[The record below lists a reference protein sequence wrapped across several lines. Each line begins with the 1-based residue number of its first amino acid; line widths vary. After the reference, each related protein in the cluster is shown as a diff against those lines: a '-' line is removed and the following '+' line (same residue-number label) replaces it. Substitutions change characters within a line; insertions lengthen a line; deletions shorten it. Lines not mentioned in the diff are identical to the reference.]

1 MTGAPTPPAMADRP
15 ALLVTVPPDRLPD
28 DRLALVREA
37 APDHDVR
44 RGEPDSSLDG
54 VEVVLGYVEPA
65 RVAEADELRWIQSW
79 SAGLDWLLDADARL
93 PAGLQVTSASG
104 VHAVPIAEHVFA
116 LLLAVARRLPAHL
129 DAQRDGVWD
138 PDRAAGTFELEGR
151 RLVLL
156 GVGEIGG
163 RVARLAS
170 AFGMFVTAVQHH
182 SDDSSVPG
190 VDRTVTNDGL
200 LDVLPETDVVVMSLP
215 LTDATRGIVGAGTFA
230 ALPDHAV
237 LVNVGR
243 GETVDQSAL
252 VAALRAGR
260 IAAACLDV
268 TDPEPLPPDSP
279 LWALD
284 NALVTP
290 HVAGQAPHYA
300 DRALAIFLDNL
311 GRYRRGQP
319 LANAVDLEAGY

>member
-1 MTGAPTPPAMADRP
+1 MPDRP

-28 DRLALVREA
+28 DRLALVCEA

-44 RGEPDSSLDG
+44 RGEPGDDLSG
-54 VEVVLGYVEPA
+54 VEIVLGRADPGA
-65 RVAEADELRWIQSW
+65 VAEAADLRWIQSW
-79 SAGLDWLLDADARL
+79 SAGLDWLLDTDADL
-93 PAGLQVTSASG
+93 PPGLLVTSASG

-129 DAQRDGVWD
+129 RAQRDGTWD
-138 PDRAAGTFELEGR
+138 RSNANGAFELEGK

-156 GVGEIGG
+156 GTGEIGS

-182 SDDSSVPG
+182 PDDATPPG
-190 VDRTVTNDGL
+190 VDRAVPNEGL
-200 LDVLPETDVVVMSLP
+200 LDVLPETDVLVMSLP
-215 LTDATRGIVGAGTFA
+215 LTDETRGMVGAGTFA

-243 GETVDQSAL
+243 GETVDQGAL
-252 VAALRAGR
+252 VAALQGGHVG
-260 IAAACLDV
+260 AACLDV
-268 TDPEPLPPDSP
+268 FEDEPLPDDSP
-279 LWALD
+279 LWVMD
-284 NALVTP
+284 NVLVTP

-311 GRYRRGQP
+311 GRYRRGQD
-319 LANAVDLEAGY
+319 LTNRVDLGAGY

>member
-1 MTGAPTPPAMADRP
+1 MADAP
-15 ALLVTVPPDRLPD
+15 VLLVTVPEDRLPD

-37 APDHDVR
+37 AAGYDVR
-44 RGEPDSSLDG
+44 RGAPGDSLAG
-54 VEVVLGYVEPA
+54 VEIVLGYAEPA
-65 RVAEADELRWIQSW
+65 HVAQASDLRWIQSW
-79 SAGLDWLLDADARL
+79 SAGLDWLLEGGADV
-93 PAGLQVTSASG
+93 PAGLLVTSASG

-116 LLLAVARRLPAHL
+116 LLLALGRRLPAHVIGQRAGRWNP
-129 DAQRDGVWD
+129 DA
-138 PDRAAGTFELEGR
+138 AEGTFELEGR
-151 RLVLL
+151 RVVLL
-156 GVGEIGG
+156 GVGEIGA

-182 SDDSSVPG
+182 ADGSDVPG

-200 LDVLPETDVVVMSLP
+200 LDVLPETDVLVMSLP
-215 LTDATRGIVGAGTFA
+215 LTDATRGMVGAGAFA
-230 ALPDHAV
+230 ALPARAV

-243 GETVDQSAL
+243 GETVDQGAL
-252 VAALRAGR
+252 VAALESGR
-260 IAAACLDV
+260 LAAAGLDV
-268 TDPEPLPPDSP
+268 FEDEPLPDDSP
-279 LWALD
+279 LWAME
-284 NALVTP
+284 NVVVTP

>member
-1 MTGAPTPPAMADRP
+1 MADRP

-44 RGEPDSSLDG
+44 RGDPDGDLGG
-54 VEVVLGYVEPA
+54 VEIVLGYVDPEH
-65 RVAEADELRWIQSW
+65 VASAADLRWVQSW
-79 SAGLDWLLDADARL
+79 SAGLDWLLDADAEV

-129 DAQRDGVWD
+129 RAQGDGVWE
-138 PDRAAGTFELEGR
+138 PGNSEGAFELEGR

-156 GVGEIGG
+156 GVGEIGA

-182 SDDSSVPG
+182 PDHAAPPG

-200 LDVLPETDVVVMSLP
+200 LDVLPETDVLVMSLP

-230 ALPDHAV
+230 ALPERAV

-243 GETVDQSAL
+243 GETVDPGAL

-268 TDPEPLPPDSP
+268 TDPEPLPPSSP
-279 LWALD
+279 LWAMD
-284 NALVTP
+284 NVVLTP

-319 LANAVDLEAGY
+319 LRNAVDLEAGY